1 MEGYIVSKIKEK
13 KQKKENKLL
22 DSAYKLFTEK
32 GLNNTS
38 IQDIVSDAGVAKGT
52 FYLYFNDKYD
62 LQKKLIIKKSRELF
76 TEAVEKL
83 DKNAI
88 SHFDDQI
95 IFIINYVIDIL
106 KNDTTLIS
114 FISKDLSLGIYTEG
128 VKNIFENEKIG
139 VQELFMKGVK
149 EHNLKLKNKEVT
161 LFMIIELVSSTVF
174 TSIIKNEPLPIDEYK
189 PFLYDII
196 RKMINEK

>member
-13 KQKKENKLL
+13 KQKKENQLL
-22 DSAYKLFTEK
+22 DSAYKLITEK
-32 GLNNTS
+32 GINNTS
-38 IQDIVSDAGVAKGT
+38 IQDIVTDAGVAKGT

-83 DKNAI
+83 DKNSI

-95 IFIINYVIDIL
+95 IFIINHVIDVL
-106 KNDTTLIS
+106 KDNTTLLN
-114 FISKDLSLGIYTEG
+114 FISKDLSLGIYAEG
-128 VKNIFENEKIG
+128 VTTIFENEKIG
-139 VQELFMKGVK
+139 VQDLFMKGVK
-149 EHNLKLKNKEVT
+149 EHNIKLKNKEVT

-174 TSIIKNEPLPIDEYK
+174 TSIIKKQPLSIDEYK
-189 PFLYDII
+189 SFLYDTI

>member
-95 IFIINYVIDIL
+95 IFIINYVIDVL

-174 TSIIKNEPLPIDEYK
+174 TSIIKNKPLPIDEYK

>member
-13 KQKKENKLL
+13 KQKKENQLL
-22 DSAYKLFTEK
+22 DSAYKLITEK
-32 GLNNTS
+32 GINNTS
-38 IQDIVSDAGVAKGT
+38 IQDIVTDAGVAKGT

-83 DKNAI
+83 DKNSI

-95 IFIINYVIDIL
+95 IFIINHVIDVL
-106 KNDTTLIS
+106 KDNTTLLN
-114 FISKDLSLGIYTEG
+114 FISKDLSLGIYAEG
-128 VKNIFENEKIG
+128 VTTIFENEKIG
-139 VQELFMKGVK
+139 VQDLFMKGVK
-149 EHNLKLKNKEVT
+149 EHNIKLKNKEVT

-174 TSIIKNEPLPIDEYK
+174 TSIIKKQPLPIDEYK
-189 PFLYDII
+189 PFLYDTI

>member
-13 KQKKENKLL
+13 KQKKENQLL

-32 GLNNTS
+32 GINNTS
-38 IQDIVSDAGVAKGT
+38 IQDIVTDAGVAKGT

-83 DKNAI
+83 DKNSI

-95 IFIINYVIDIL
+95 IFIINYVIDVL
-106 KNDTTLIS
+106 KDNTTLLN
-114 FISKDLSLGIYTEG
+114 FISKDLSLGIYAEG
-128 VKNIFENEKIG
+128 VTTIFENEKIG
-139 VQELFMKGVK
+139 VQDLFMKGVK
-149 EHNLKLKNKEVT
+149 EHNIKLKNKEVT

-174 TSIIKNEPLPIDEYK
+174 TSIIKKQPLPIDEYK
-189 PFLYDII
+189 PFLYDTI

>member
-13 KQKKENKLL
+13 KQKKENQLL
-22 DSAYKLFTEK
+22 DSAYKLITEK
-32 GLNNTS
+32 GINNTS
-38 IQDIVSDAGVAKGT
+38 IQDIVTDAGVAKGT

-83 DKNAI
+83 DKNSI

-95 IFIINYVIDIL
+95 IFIINHVIDVL
-106 KNDTTLIS
+106 KDNTTLLN
-114 FISKDLSLGIYTEG
+114 FISKDLSLGIYAEG
-128 VKNIFENEKIG
+128 VTTIFENEKIG
-139 VQELFMKGVK
+139 VQDLFMKGVK
-149 EHNLKLKNKEVT
+149 EHNIKLKNKEVT

-174 TSIIKNEPLPIDEYK
+174 TSIIKKQPLSIDEYK
-189 PFLYDII
+189 PFLYDTI

>member
-38 IQDIVSDAGVAKGT
+38 IQDIVSDAGIAKGT

-95 IFIINYVIDIL
+95 IFIINYVIDVL

>member
-95 IFIINYVIDIL
+95 IFIINYVIDVL